1 MRAIRG
7 NEIAMIF
14 QDPMTALNPVLTIGK
29 QMAEIL
35 MRNKGLSKK
44 AAKAAAIVML
54 EQVGIAE
61 AERPIR
67 PVSPRVQR
75 RDAPEGDDRDCALL
89 QSEASYCR

>member
-35 MRNKGLSKK
+35 MRNKGLTKK
-44 AAKAAAIVML
+44 AAKAAAIAML
-54 EQVGIAE
+54 EQVGIAGRN
-61 AERPIR
+61 ADTTSIR
-67 PVSPRVQR
+67 TSS
-75 RDAPEGDDRDCALL
+75 AAGCASGDDRHCALL
-89 QSEASYCR
+89 QPEASYCR